1 MHSHSLAHPWLVS
14 QSLLESNMSLGAA
27 FDRELFSA
35 SKDIDF
41 IEIVK
46 DLNHDY
52 FIEDFKR
59 VQRTILSSVFLSL
72 LYLLGHQT

>member
-41 IEIVK
+41 VENVK

-52 FIEDFKR
+52 FIERFQETPKNNF
-59 VQRTILSSVFLSL
+59 I
-72 LYLLGHQT
+72 

>member
-1 MHSHSLAHPWLVS
+1 
-14 QSLLESNMSLGAA
+14 MSLGAA

-41 IEIVK
+41 VENVK

-52 FIEDFKR
+52 FIERFQETPKNNF
-59 VQRTILSSVFLSL
+59 I
-72 LYLLGHQT
+72 